1 MTYTPIQWQQRF
13 QNLERAFISLQE
25 SQKELGKD
33 DKNLFVRDSL
43 IQRYEYTIE
52 LAWKTLKDYLEEE
65 WFTDISSPKQ
75 AVRQGFKE
83 WLIKDGNLWI
93 KALDDRNKTSHAYDE
108 NMAEEV
114 TEDINNKYFSLL
126 RDLYFFFKQQIDA
139 DK

>member
-1 MTYTPIQWQQRF
+1 M
-13 QNLERAFISLQE
+13 
-25 SQKELGKD
+25 
-33 DKNLFVRDSL
+33 
-43 IQRYEYTIE
+43 
-52 LAWKTLKDYLEEE
+52 
-65 WFTDISSPKQ
+65 
-75 AVRQGFKE
+75 
-83 WLIKDGNLWI
+83 IKDGNLWI

>member
-65 WFTDISSPKQ
+65 
-75 AVRQGFKE
+75 
-83 WLIKDGNLWI
+83 
-93 KALDDRNKTSHAYDE
+93 
-108 NMAEEV
+108 
-114 TEDINNKYFSLL
+114 
-126 RDLYFFFKQQIDA
+126 
-139 DK
+139 

>member
-1 MTYTPIQWQQRF
+1 
-13 QNLERAFISLQE
+13 
-25 SQKELGKD
+25 
-33 DKNLFVRDSL
+33 
-43 IQRYEYTIE
+43 
-52 LAWKTLKDYLEEE
+52 
-65 WFTDISSPKQ
+65 
-75 AVRQGFKE
+75 
-83 WLIKDGNLWI
+83 LIKDGNLWI